1 MAASVITQLMVGVEP
16 GARDADIV
24 QAYIRCQRDHADGGV
39 QWRFGVRN
47 ARGMLYRQ
55 GVFTSFESAMAFADR
70 MEDFGYVLE
79 PESRAD
85 LQAGLHV
92 VYAPAVS
99 QRGASTLAG
108 PGAEPVQ
115 NVRLQ
120 FA

>member
-1 MAASVITQLMVGVEP
+1 MATSASSQLIVGVEP

-24 QAYIRCQRDHADGGV
+24 QAYIRCQREHADGGV

-47 ARGMLYRQ
+47 ARGLLYRQ

-79 PESRAD
+79 PESRATT
-85 LQAGLHV
+85 QAGLHV
-92 VYAPAVS
+92 VYAPALA
-99 QRGASTLAG
+99 QRAAPALAG
-108 PGAEPVQ
+108 PGAEPAQ
-115 NVRLQ
+115 AGRLQ